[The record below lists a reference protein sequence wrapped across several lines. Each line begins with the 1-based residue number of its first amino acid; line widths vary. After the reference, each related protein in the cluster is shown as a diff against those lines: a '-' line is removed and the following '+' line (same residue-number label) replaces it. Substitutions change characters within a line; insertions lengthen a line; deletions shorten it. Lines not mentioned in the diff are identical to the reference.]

1 MASSVSFPQGLLKV
15 DTIVS
20 TFPRPTAM
28 VRPSRSAEIVW
39 SGSRQ
44 DQHALAARDDWSR
57 LNRIDQLWA
66 PLASRYG
73 EAIALEAPHAT
84 PPETL
89 SYRALSDGIEAAAA
103 GFGALG
109 VTPGSVVAMFAENG
123 PRWLQADQGI
133 MRCGAADAVRGSSAP
148 VEELRYI
155 LDDCGAI
162 GLVVESTALLER
174 LSLTAVQVQRL
185 RFVVVLQGERD
196 ALTPRAAGGPM
207 VLCSWEELL
216 ARGAAAGAAGQ
227 APPPAADAA
236 GLATI
241 LYTSGTTG
249 EPKGVPLSHANLL
262 HQLRSLGVAVNP
274 RPGDRVLSV
283 LPIWHAYER
292 SAEYFLFS
300 CGARQTYTTLKQLR
314 NDLQA
319 VRPHYLISV
328 PRLWEALLSGFEDAL
343 AAMPAARQRLIGGAL
358 ANSRAFGLARRRAQD
373 LTLIPEPA
381 TVRLAAA
388 AQALLR
394 WPGHAL
400 ASQLIWPKVRSQLV
414 GGRLRTAISGGG
426 ALAIHVD
433 GFFEAIGIELL
444 VGYGLTETSPV
455 LSCRRRWCNR
465 RGSSGQ
471 PLAGTSIRVVD
482 PDTRSTLAVGQRGL
496 VLAKGPQVMAGYFGK
511 PEATAKVL
519 DPSGWFDTGDLGCLL
534 ADGTLVLTGRAKDTI
549 VLTSGENI
557 EPGPLEEALVASPL
571 IEQVMLVGQ
580 DQRKLGALL
589 VLKSE
594 ALEAFAAAAGLP
606 APQAS
611 AGDGSAVADPALLK
625 ALTRDCNRL
634 LAARPGA
641 RPDESLLGVALVE
654 PFSIDNGLLTQTLKQ
669 RRDRIAARDS
679 AAIGS
684 IYDR

>member
-1 MASSVSFPQGLLKV
+1 
-15 DTIVS
+15 
-20 TFPRPTAM
+20 M
-28 VRPSRSAEIVW
+28 VRSLRPAEIAW

-44 DQHALAARDDWSR
+44 DQQALAARDDWSQLR
-57 LNRIDQLWA
+57 RIDQLWSA
-66 PLASRYG
+66 LAARHG
-73 EAIALEAPHAT
+73 EAIALEAPHAN

-89 SYRALSDGIEAAAA
+89 SYRALSAGIETAAA
-103 GFGALG
+103 GFAALG
-109 VTPGSVVAMFAENG
+109 VTPASVVALFAENG
-123 PRWLQADQGI
+123 PRWLLADQGI

-148 VEELRYI
+148 LEELRYI

-162 GLVVESTALLER
+162 GLVVESAALLER
-174 LSLTAVQVQRL
+174 LALTAAQRQRL
-185 RFVVVLQGERD
+185 RFVVVLQGERG
-196 ALTPRAAGGPM
+196 ALTPPPDGSSM

-216 ARGAAAGAAGQ
+216 ARGAAGQ
-227 APPPAADAA
+227 APPPTGDAA

-292 SAEYFLFS
+292 SAEYFLLS
-300 CGARQTYTTLKQLR
+300 CGCRQTYTTLKQLR
-314 NDLQA
+314 SDLQA

-343 AAMPAARQRLIGGAL
+343 AAMPAARQRLIGRAL
-358 ANSRAFGLARRRAQD
+358 ANSRAFALARRRALD
-373 LTLIPEPA
+373 LTLTPEPA
-381 TVRLAAA
+381 AVRLAAA

-394 WPGHAL
+394 WPAHAA
-400 ASQLIWPKVRSQLV
+400 ASKAIWPKVRSQLV

-471 PLAGTSIRVVD
+471 PLPGTAIRIVD
-482 PDTRSTLAVGQRGL
+482 PERCVPLGVGERGL
-496 VLAKGPQVMAGYFGK
+496 VLAKGPQVMGGYLGK
-511 PEATAKVL
+511 PDATAKVL
-519 DPSGWFDTGDLGCLL
+519 DSEGWFDTGDLGCLL
-534 ADGTLVLTGRAKDTI
+534 ADGSLVLTGRAKDTI
-549 VLTSGENI
+549 VLSSGENI

-589 VLKSE
+589 VLKLD
-594 ALEAFAAAAGLP
+594 ALKAFAVAAGLP
-606 APQAS
+606 APRLPQS
-611 AGDGSAVADPALLK
+611 DGAPVLEPPLRK
-625 ALTRDCNRL
+625 ALTRECNRL
-634 LAARPGA
+634 LAARPGS

-669 RRDRIAARDS
+669 RRDRIAARDQG
-679 AAIGS
+679 AIDA
-684 IYDR
+684 IYAR

>member
-1 MASSVSFPQGLLKV
+1 
-15 DTIVS
+15 
-20 TFPRPTAM
+20 M
-28 VRPSRSAEIVW
+28 VRPPRPAEIVW
-39 SGSRQ
+39 SGSRL
-44 DQHALAARDDWSR
+44 DQQALAARDDWSQ
-57 LNRIDQLWA
+57 LHRIDQLWSA
-66 PLASRYG
+66 LAARHG
-73 EAIALEAPHAT
+73 EAIALEAPHAN

-89 SYRALSDGIEAAAA
+89 SYRALSAGIEAAAA
-103 GFGALG
+103 GFAALG
-109 VTPGSVVAMFAENG
+109 VSPGSVVALFAENG
-123 PRWLQADQGI
+123 PRWLLADQGI

-148 VEELRYI
+148 AEELRYI

-162 GLVVESTALLER
+162 GLVVESAALLQR
-174 LSLTAVQVQRL
+174 LELSPAQQQRL
-185 RFVVVLQGERD
+185 RFVVVLQGERV
-196 ALTPRAAGGPM
+196 ALTAPLEGSPM
-207 VLCSWEELL
+207 LLCSWQELL
-216 ARGAAAGAAGQ
+216 ARGAAVGVP
-227 APPPAADAA
+227 APAPSQPGDGA

-300 CGARQTYTTLKQLR
+300 CGCRQTYTTLKQLR

-343 AAMPAARQRLIGGAL
+343 TAMPAARQRLIGRAL
-358 ANSRAFGLARRRAQD
+358 ANSRAFALARRRALD
-373 LTLIPEPA
+373 LTLVPEPA
-381 TVRLAAA
+381 AMRLAAA

-394 WPGHAL
+394 WPVHAL
-400 ASQLIWPKVRSQLV
+400 ASKAIWPKVRSQLV

-455 LSCRRRWCNR
+455 LTCRRRWCNR

-471 PLAGTSIRVVD
+471 PLAGTAIRIVD
-482 PDTRSTLAVGQRGL
+482 PESRATLAVGERGL
-496 VLAKGPQVMAGYFGK
+496 VLARGGQVMAGYFGK
-511 PEATAKVL
+511 PEATAKVI
-519 DPSGWFDTGDLGCLL
+519 DAGGWFDTGDLGCLL
-534 ADGTLVLTGRAKDTI
+534 ADGSLVLTGRAKDTI
-549 VLTSGENI
+549 VLSSGENI

-589 VLKSE
+589 VLKRE
-594 ALEAFAAAAGLP
+594 VFEGFAAAAGFQ

-611 AGDGSAVADPALLK
+611 GGDAPAVAEPALLR
-625 ALTRDCNRL
+625 ALTRECNRL
-634 LAARPGA
+634 LAIRPGA
-641 RPDESLLGVALVE
+641 RAEERLLGVALVE
-654 PFSIDNGLLTQTLKQ
+654 PFSIENGLLTQTLKQ
-669 RRDRIAARDS
+669 RRDRIAARDQ
-679 AAIGS
+679 ATIDAI
-684 IYDR
+684 YTR

>member
-1 MASSVSFPQGLLKV
+1 
-15 DTIVS
+15 
-20 TFPRPTAM
+20 M
-28 VRPSRSAEIVW
+28 VRPPRPAAIVW

-44 DQHALAARDDWSR
+44 DQQALAARDDWSQ
-57 LNRIDQLWA
+57 LGRIDQLWS
-66 PLASRYG
+66 PLAARHG
-73 EAIALEAPHAT
+73 EAIALEAPHAD

-89 SYRALSDGIEAAAA
+89 SYRALGAGIEAAAA
-103 GFGALG
+103 GFAALG
-109 VTPGSVVAMFAENG
+109 VTQGSVVALFAENG
-123 PRWLQADQGI
+123 PRWLLADQGI

-148 VEELRYI
+148 LEELRYI
-155 LDDCGAI
+155 LEDCGAI
-162 GLVVESTALLER
+162 GLVVESAALLAR
-174 LSLTAVQVQRL
+174 LALSAAQQQRL
-185 RFVVVLQGERD
+185 RFVVLLQGERD
-196 ALTPRAAGGPM
+196 ALTPTAAGGPM

-227 APPPAADAA
+227 TPPPAGDADS
-236 GLATI
+236 LATI

-300 CGARQTYTTLKQLR
+300 CGCRQTYTTLKQLR

-343 AAMPAARQRLIGGAL
+343 AAMPAARRRLLTAAL
-358 ANSRAFGLARRRAQD
+358 ANSRAFALARRRARD
-373 LTLIPEPA
+373 LTLAPEPA
-381 TVRLAAA
+381 TVRLLSAAS
-388 AQALLR
+388 ALLR
-394 WPGHAL
+394 WPAHAL
-400 ASQLIWPKVRSQLV
+400 ACKAIWPKLRSQLV

-426 ALAIHVD
+426 ALAMHVD

-455 LSCRRRWCNR
+455 LTCRRRWCNR
-465 RGSSGQ
+465 RGSAGQ
-471 PLAGTSIRVVD
+471 PLAGTALRIVD
-482 PDTRSTLAVGQRGL
+482 PDSRATLAIGERGL
-496 VLAKGPQVMAGYFGK
+496 VLARGPQVMGGYFGK
-511 PEATAKVL
+511 PEATARVL
-519 DPSGWFDTGDLGCLL
+519 DADGWFDTGDLGCLL
-534 ADGTLVLTGRAKDTI
+534 VDGSLVLSGRAKDTI
-549 VLTSGENI
+549 VLSSGENI

-580 DQRKLGALL
+580 DRRKPGALL
-589 VLKSE
+589 VLKPE
-594 ALEAFAAAAGLP
+594 ALEAFAAAAGLT
-606 APQAS
+606 APQVP
-611 AGDGSAVADPALLK
+611 AGDAPAVAEPALLR
-625 ALTRDCNRL
+625 ALTRECNRL

-641 RPDESLLGVALVE
+641 RPDESLLGVALVA

-669 RRDRIAARDS
+669 RRDRIAARDA
-679 AAIGS
+679 AAIDAL
-684 IYDR
+684 YAR